1 MMENLTIRPFP
12 FAPRVVL
19 TRLDKATDH
28 LSRSMGERY
37 CV

>member
-1 MMENLTIRPFP
+1 MENLTIRPFH

-19 TRLDKATDH
+19 TRLDEPTDH
-28 LSRSMGERY
+28 LSRSMSERY